1 MSETFV
7 HKLGRL
13 YRKPEDGWAFGVV
26 AGMCE
31 VLGWRLRL
39 TRVIILIL
47 ALCFGLGGMLAIAYL
62 AAVLLL
68 PTADEVQDS
77 RPSARAERA
86 QQRNESIHKRFDN
99 LGDRL
104 DRVEHY
110 LHSAEARLRRKFADL

>member
-47 ALCFGLGGMLAIAYL
+47 ALFFGLGGMLAIAYL